1 MYYLIMD
8 LNEEYKIRY
17 DIVLKE
23 LLTKFDDEFET
34 IELEQ
39 KSNDEETEWI
49 NDEETNEYILAGNN
63 VIQNEIDSVSEVIQ
77 EVAKDAKNDIDV
89 SVNNSMK
96 VLTEINDYVNEY
108 VKPMN
113 DEENLKKWCN
123 ANIELK
129 LNTELDD
136 LNSTVH
142 DETLLTSPKNN
153 DLDSSESSES
163 SESSSIPV
171 SSPKNNSAFTKCI
184 HKLFSCSRK

>member
-1 MYYLIMD
+1 ME

-39 KSNDEETEWI
+39 ESNDEETEWI
-49 NDEETNEYILAGNN
+49 NNEETNEYILAGNN

-77 EVAKDAKNDIDV
+77 EVAKDAKNQIDV
-89 SVNNSMK
+89 SVNNSMN
-96 VLTEINDYVNEY
+96 VLNEINDYVNQY

-113 DEENLKKWCN
+113 NEEDLKRWCN
-123 ANIELK
+123 GNIELK

-136 LNSTVH
+136 LDSTVH
-142 DETLLTSPKNN
+142 DETLLTSPKK
-153 DLDSSESSES
+153 
-163 SESSSIPV
+163 SITWIQFIC
-171 SSPKNNSAFTKCI
+171 SF
-184 HKLFSCSRK
+184 FSCKK